1 MPMDEAKMRF
11 RADPRSGGSSSSTPP
26 DSAESNS
33 SVASS
38 STFCDDAASIGTRNP
53 VRYQREGDCGKISSA
68 APKPGRGPTRSS
80 SSDSTNFERTSA
92 EVIGLILPDP
102 QPVPRSRRLT
112 SGGGYLASHRLCRA
126 ALPGPLPHTAADSK
140 PEPSKHIVA
149 YLIRPA

>member
-1 MPMDEAKMRF
+1 MRF
-11 RADPRSGGSSSSTPP
+11 RAEPRSGGSSSSTPP

-80 SSDSTNFERTSA
+80 SSASTNFERTSA
-92 EVIGLILPDP
+92 EVIDPILPDP
-102 QPVPRSRRLT
+102 QPDPRPYQPTSRGDCPPRHL
-112 SGGGYLASHRLCRA
+112 LFH
-126 ALPGPLPHTAADSK
+126 PPLP
-140 PEPSKHIVA
+140 
-149 YLIRPA
+149 RPLPLTPPRQTQHPPQNLLPRPLPPPLPP